1 MSKDGQGTKSR
12 RKIAE
17 TYNRLS
23 RMYER
28 YRQTDK
34 RQTTDEKATAYSER
48 EREFMFAK
56 KINVGFLINY
66 TVIQN

>member
-1 MSKDGQGTKSR
+1 
-12 RKIAE
+12 
-17 TYNRLS
+17 
-23 RMYER
+23 MYER